1 MHPTAESIHDAT
13 ATFRDEDT
21 LMATFGITQ
30 EPGPYVYG
38 GHRYDK
44 LTDAVHYAQR
54 HQSSK
59 NIMRVSRDLEA
70 QQCCDACALQNP
82 GSFIASRCI
91 TVDGL
96 LVMRHRHL
104 ACALVSQREVGTTPS
119 GSNGV
124 LQHRPVAAWNYGHVG
139 WERAGDAR
147 RSRSPATACENAADL

>member
-1 MHPTAESIHDAT
+1 AVRTAAT
-13 ATFRDEDT
+13 GF
-21 LMATFGITQ
+21 
-30 EPGPYVYG
+30 
-38 GHRYDK
+38 
-44 LTDAVHYAQR
+44 
-54 HQSSK
+54 QSSK

-96 LVMRHRHL
+96 LVMRHGHL

-124 LQHRPVAAWNYGHVG
+124 LQHRPVAAWNLWRRCFRSVDTHVSLTPQIHT
-139 WERAGDAR
+139 D
-147 RSRSPATACENAADL
+147 